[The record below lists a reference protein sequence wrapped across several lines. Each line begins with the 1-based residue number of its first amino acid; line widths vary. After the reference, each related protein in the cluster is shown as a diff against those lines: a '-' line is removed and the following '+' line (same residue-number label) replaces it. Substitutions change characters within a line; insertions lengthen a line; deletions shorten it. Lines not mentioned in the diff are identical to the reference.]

1 MAGFSEHMSLE
12 DLPPS
17 LRVYL
22 KTEALRR
29 GVEPGMLLEEILAG
43 SNPLPQHISD
53 LVREVWKRRGKGSA
67 E

>member
-1 MAGFSEHMSLE
+1 MALE
-12 DLPPS
+12 GLPPS

-29 GVEPGMLLEEILAG
+29 GVEPDVLMEEILAG
-43 SNPLPQHISD
+43 GNPLPQHLSD
-53 LVREVWKRRGKGSA
+53 FIREVWKRRGKGGA